1 MMNLI
6 TITSSSSVDPM
17 SNTDRTVGVTTLA
30 YTKSS
35 NAQYTTLADSKGIDL
50 SFKCNFTNGKISISP
65 AWNTSYGQF
74 KTDISSVSADE
85 KIEKLGQLFE
95 KTNLLY
101 QSDENGKKLSA
112 ENKFTGGYEITGSI
126 AIKNLYVDVECKTKK
141 AFGVPYGIEYYTKE
155 INYELETSL
164 SIKGTLEEELTVC
177 KMPIAVG
184 ATGLTVELEFILY
197 AEASGELSI
206 KVAISNNTNIEY
218 RNGNTKKTSTTEK
231 SAEAEACIT
240 IETGPQ
246 FKVTLKALGIK
257 IIDASI
263 KAGVELEFKATLT
276 ARTTEDIDEEEGI
289 KTITDEYVFAAS
301 GMFYYPIIT
310 ISVGT
315 DGTLANK
322 IGIKFSWKMCD
333 KKNGLMTSQSVEIF
347 NEEWILFQ
355 DITTEELEIDEIT
368 EPTEASDS
376 SNAESETKFG
386 ETLMIDVYYIS
397 LEKGG
402 SATITITT
410 MPEKYNTSDFTFIST
425 DESVVTV
432 DKNGNITAKGNGTAT
447 VKVVSK
453 DGKYS
458 AECAV
463 NVGDDEISFTPI

>member
-1 MMNLI
+1 
-6 TITSSSSVDPM
+6 
-17 SNTDRTVGVTTLA
+17 
-30 YTKSS
+30 
-35 NAQYTTLADSKGIDL
+35 
-50 SFKCNFTNGKISISP
+50 
-65 AWNTSYGQF
+65 
-74 KTDISSVSADE
+74 
-85 KIEKLGQLFE
+85 
-95 KTNLLY
+95 
-101 QSDENGKKLSA
+101 
-112 ENKFTGGYEITGSI
+112 
-126 AIKNLYVDVECKTKK
+126 
-141 AFGVPYGIEYYTKE
+141 
-155 INYELETSL
+155 
-164 SIKGTLEEELTVC
+164 
-177 KMPIAVG
+177 MPIAVG
-184 ATGLTVELEFILY
+184 ATGLTVELQFILY
-197 AEASGELSI
+197 VEASGELSI

-218 RNGNTKKTSTTEK
+218 RNGSTKKTSTTEK

-240 IETGPQ
+240 IQTGPQ
-246 FKVTLKALGIK
+246 FKVTLKAFGIK
-257 IIDASI
+257 IIDALI

-276 ARTTEDIDEEEGI
+276 ARTTEDIGEEGI

-315 DGTLANK
+315 SGTLANK
-322 IGIKFSWKMCD
+322 VGITFSWKMCD

-347 NEEWILFQ
+347 NKEWILFQ

-368 EPTEASDS
+368 QSTEASDS
-376 SNAESETKFG
+376 GNAESETKFG

-397 LEKGG
+397 LEKGA

-463 NVGDDEISFTPI
+463 NVGDDKISFTPI